1 MTINDSKKRI
11 KLYIRS
17 NITFEIKIIKKLYQ
31 LYYIIYFQ
39 IFIFDAQIAKNILK
53 QLINFNVFIII
64 IIKLNTNIEN

>member
-1 MTINDSKKRI
+1 MTINDNKKRI

>member
-1 MTINDSKKRI
+1 MTINKRI
-11 KLYIRS
+11 KLYILS